1 MTKSPQKSR
10 VVTGITSCAQDLS
23 VAGGGEQKSKQ
34 CFGSCLKTNDGMSS
48 IRGVS
53 RAPIKQDFDEVFAEP
68 CFISA
73 DREYRYDTAFPLSCT
88 TGGF

>member
-1 MTKSPQKSR
+1 M
-10 VVTGITSCAQDLS
+10 TGIASRAQDLS
-23 VAGGGEQKSKQ
+23 VAGGGGQKSRQ
-34 CFGSCLKTNDGMSS
+34 RFGTCLKTNDGMSS

-53 RAPIKQDFDEVFAEP
+53 RAPIKQGFDEIFAEP

-73 DREYRYDTAFPLSCT
+73 DREYRYDAAFQLSCA